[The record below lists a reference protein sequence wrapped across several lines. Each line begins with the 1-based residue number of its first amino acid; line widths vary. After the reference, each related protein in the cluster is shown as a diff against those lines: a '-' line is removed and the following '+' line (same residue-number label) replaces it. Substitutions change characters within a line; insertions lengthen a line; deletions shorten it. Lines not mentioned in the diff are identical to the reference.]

1 MDKETRG
8 NEADRETIFFM
19 ICQKDFSRLI
29 NRFFD
34 RKGQGRGHHIPSI
47 LEVTNPLSS
56 SSIKNYG
63 KYFHTSPSLITIFI
77 RNITL
82 FSLWEIRCLHK

>member
-8 NEADRETIFFM
+8 NKADSETIFSM

-29 NRFFD
+29 NRFLD
-34 RKGQGRGHHIPSI
+34 RKGQGRVYPTLRN

-56 SSIKNYG
+56 
-63 KYFHTSPSLITIFI
+63 
-77 RNITL
+77 
-82 FSLWEIRCLHK
+82 

>member
-34 RKGQGRGHHIPSI
+34 RKGQGRGHH
-47 LEVTNPLSS
+47 NPLSS

-63 KYFHTSPSLITIFI
+63 KYFHISPSLITRLI
-77 RNITL
+77 RNIVL
-82 FSLWEIRCLHK
+82 FSS

>member
-8 NEADRETIFFM
+8 NKADSEIIFSM

-29 NRFFD
+29 NRFLD
-34 RKGQGRGHHIPSI
+34 RKGQGRVYIMPWI

-56 SSIKNYG
+56 
-63 KYFHTSPSLITIFI
+63 
-77 RNITL
+77 
-82 FSLWEIRCLHK
+82 